1 MPNQIY
7 DTPPDTSAGL
17 SFDYSVWSAG
27 TLLSMV
33 NVPFD
38 NTYRDIIDWNAYG
51 TSPRDYVRAIPRKN
65 KIELSKM
72 TYLAQG
78 KPIRIPTP
86 FSLANQFNY
95 VMVENPG
102 RPADMPGFEGY
113 TPTTFFYFIT
123 SIDYVAPNTTQLT
136 LQLDVWSTYYSRVK
150 FGRSYL
156 ERGHFG
162 VAAEDSFEN
171 NGRKWLVQPEGLD
184 VGAEHRIMRTYR
196 QVLCDMESNDYYV
209 VITSTIALAKEFGYG
224 NSSNPSVHMAMSCSA
239 EKLPNGTAI
248 YVCDYINF
256 KNGIFNLANYPWI
269 TQGIGS
275 ITIVPKNTINTN
287 DLAGQ
292 STIGDGGVKAVWGE
306 LGADSVN
313 INTSYPVTQ
322 SSFREELIKLIPSEY
337 RELKKFL
344 TSPYLIVEMTSYTG
358 NPLEFRPESIGSQGL
373 EVQQYAH
380 VVPPNPS
387 LMFTLKNY
395 NSNNSDIVLQNNG
408 KVIKDIGEGWDS
420 TTGYTALPTFSTL
433 NNAALNAL
441 ASSAHTTAAQINN
454 AKWQQQ
460 RAQRAATASRDI
472 ANAGIAATA
481 AGAENSMWGNSAMAD
496 SQSRYNNLRATVQ
509 AAQGGIMAAG
519 GALSLNGQAVGSGLA
534 QSATAGINAMISNS
548 QAQSTANIQNQLA
561 SGASQISQT
570 QQRKVRD
577 TNYELAQFTANG
589 DYEAAIASINGQR
602 QDMQVIPPSVVGQT
616 SGYLS
621 AIVSQN
627 LVIDCRMRFLSES
640 AMNSVGQYWLRYGYL
655 MNCWVSMPDTLSL
668 MTEFTYWKLVECYLE
683 KADMPEAFKGTVRGI
698 FEKGVTVWQ
707 SPDRIGTASVKSN
720 RIDRS
725 VRVRLDG

>member
-7 DTPPDTSAGL
+7 DLPPETNAGL
-17 SFDYSVWSAG
+17 AFDYSVWSAG

-38 NTYRDIIDWNAYG
+38 NTYRDIIDWDAYG
-51 TSPRDYVRAIPRKN
+51 TTPRDYVRSIPKRN

-78 KPIRIPTP
+78 HPIRIPTP
-86 FSLANQFNY
+86 FSVANQFNY

-102 RPADMPGFEGY
+102 RPADMPEFEGY

-162 VAAEDSFEN
+162 VAAQDSFDGY
-171 NGRKWLVQPEGLD
+171 GRKWLCQPEGLD
-184 VGAEHRIMRTYR
+184 MGSEHRIMRTHRKTISDVPDRDYDV
-196 QVLCDMESNDYYV
+196 VL
-209 VITSTIALAKEFGYG
+209 TSTININDPGGFGNIDNPRVQTAYG
-224 NSSNPSVHMAMSCSA
+224 STA
-239 EKLPNGTAI
+239 EGLPNATQLW
-248 YVCDYINF
+248 VCTVNDFIH
-256 KNGIFNLANYPWI
+256 GLLSLSAMPWI

-275 ITIVPKNTINTN
+275 VTLIPKGTVKRTGSPKSLNGALWYEVRQGDVNTTLEHQICNL
-287 DLAGQ
+287 D
-292 STIGDGGVKAVWGE
+292 
-306 LGADSVN
+306 
-313 INTSYPVTQ
+313 
-322 SSFREELIKLIPSEY
+322 FREEMRSFIPEEF
-337 RELKKFL
+337 RHLKKFL
-344 TSPYLIVEMTSYTG
+344 TAPYCVLELTTYSG
-358 NPLEFRPESIGSQGL
+358 NPIEARPELLDSWDIR
-373 EVQQYAH
+373 VIQYTH
-380 VVPPNPS
+380 VSPPNPT
-387 LMFTLKNY
+387 LFFTLKGY
-395 NSNNSDIVLQNNG
+395 NTTDYAKIVEIING
-408 KVIKDIGEGWDS
+408 KVTTNIGEDWDQV
-420 TTGYTALPTFSTL
+420 TGYTSLPTFSTV
-433 NNAALNAL
+433 NNSALNAL

-460 RAQRAATASRDI
+460 RAQRAASASRDI
-472 ANAGIAATA
+472 ANAGIAATQ

-519 GALSLNGQAVGSGLA
+519 GALSLNGQAVGAGLA

-589 DYEAAIASINGQR
+589 DYETAIASINAQR
-602 QDMQVIPPSVVGQT
+602 QDMQVIPPSVIGQT
-616 SGYLS
+616 AGY
-621 AIVSQN
+621 VSTLVTQGM
-627 LVIDCRMRFLSES
+627 VIDCRMRFISEA
-640 AMNSVGQYWLRYGYL
+640 AMQSIGQFWCRYGYL
-655 MNCWVSMPDTLSL
+655 MNCWITMPDTLSL

-683 KADMPEAFKGTVRGI
+683 KGDIPEAFKGTMRGI
-698 FEKGVTVWQ
+698 FEKGVTVWR
-707 SPDRIGTASVKSN
+707 SPDRIGRV
-720 RIDRS
+720 S
-725 VRVRLDG
+725 VRKNWIDPTVKVRLDG

>member
-7 DTPPDTSAGL
+7 DMPPDTSAGL

-51 TSPRDYVRAIPRKN
+51 MSPRDYVRSISSKS

-78 KPIRIPTP
+78 KPIRVPTP

-102 RPADMPGFEGY
+102 RPADMPGLKGY

-123 SIDYVAPNTTQLT
+123 SIEYVAPNTTQLT

-156 ERGHFG
+156 ERGHLG
-162 VAAEDSFEN
+162 VVAEDSFEN

-184 VGAEHRIMRTYR
+184 VGGEHRIMRTYR
-196 QVLCDMESNDYYV
+196 QILCDMESNDYYV
-209 VITSTIALAKEFGYG
+209 IITSTIALAKEFGYG

-239 EKLPNGTAI
+239 ENLPNGTAI
-248 YVCDYINF
+248 YVCDYLNF

-269 TQGIGS
+269 AQGIGS

-287 DLAGQ
+287 NLAGQ

-322 SSFREELIKLIPSEY
+322 TSFRDELLKLIPSEY

-344 TSPYLIVEMTSYTG
+344 TSPYLVVEMTSYTG
-358 NPLEFRPESIGSQGL
+358 NPLEFRPESIGSQDL

-380 VVPPNPS
+380 IVPPNPS

-395 NSNNSDIVLQNNG
+395 NSNNSDIVIKNSG

-481 AGAENSMWGNSAMAD
+481 AGAENNMWGNSAMAD

-519 GALSLNGQAVGSGLA
+519 GALSLNGQAVGAGLA

-616 SGYLS
+616 SGYVS

-640 AMNSVGQYWLRYGYL
+640 AMNAVGQYWLRYGYL
-655 MNCWVSMPDTLSL
+655 MNCWVAMPDTLSL

-698 FEKGVTVWQ
+698 FEKGVTVWR
-707 SPDRIGTASVKSN
+707 SPDRIGTASVRGN

-725 VRVRLDG
+725 VRVRLGG

>member
-1 MPNQIY
+1 MDSQIY
-7 DTPPDTSAGL
+7 AVPPDTNAGL
-17 SFDYSVWSAG
+17 SFDYSVWAPGS
-27 TLLSMV
+27 LLSMV

-38 NTYRDIIDWNAYG
+38 NTYRDIVDWNAFG
-51 TSPRDYVRAIPRKN
+51 MTPRDYVRSIPKRN

-78 KPIRIPTP
+78 RPIRTPTP
-86 FSLANQFNY
+86 FSVANQFNY

-162 VAAEDSFEN
+162 IAAEDSFDS

-184 VGAEHRIMRTYR
+184 VGREHRIMRTYR

-209 VITSTIALAKEFGYG
+209 IITSTIALAKEFGYG
-224 NSSNPSVHMAMSCSA
+224 NSGNPSVHMAMSCSA
-239 EKLPNGTAI
+239 ENLPNGTAI
-248 YVCDYINF
+248 YVCDYKSF
-256 KNGIFNLANYPWI
+256 KDGIINLASYPWI

-275 ITIVPKNTINTN
+275 ITIVPKNTINMN
-287 DLAGQ
+287 DLAGK
-292 STIGDGGVKAVWGE
+292 STIGNGGATAVWGE
-306 LGADSVN
+306 LGNDTVNVNTTYSV
-313 INTSYPVTQ
+313 TE
-322 SSFREELIKLIPSEY
+322 SSFRNELLNLIPEEY

-344 TSPYLIVEMTSYTG
+344 TSPYLIIEMTSYTG
-358 NPLEFRPESIGSQGL
+358 NPIEFSPESIGSQGL

-395 NSNNSDIVLQNNG
+395 NANNSDIVIKNSG
-408 KVIKDIGEGWDS
+408 KVVKEIGEGWDS

-460 RAQRAATASRDI
+460 RAQRVATASRDI

-481 AGAENSMWGNSAMAD
+481 AGAENTMWGNSAMAD

-519 GALSLNGQAVGSGLA
+519 GALSLNGQAVGAGLA

-570 QQRKVRD
+570 QQRQVRD

-589 DYEAAIASINGQR
+589 DYESAIASINGQR

-616 SGYLS
+616 SGYVS
-621 AIVSQN
+621 TIVSQN

-640 AMNSVGQYWLRYGYL
+640 AMHAVGQYWLRYGYL
-655 MNCWVSMPDTLSL
+655 MNCWITMPESLSL
-668 MTEFTYWKLVECYLE
+668 MSEFTYWKLVECYLE
-683 KADMPEAFKGTVRGI
+683 KGDLPETFKGTVRGI
-698 FEKGVTVWQ
+698 FEKGVTVWRN
-707 SPDRIGTASVKSN
+707 PGRIGVARVKEN
-720 RIDRS
+720 KINHV
-725 VRVRLDG
+725 VRVRLDD